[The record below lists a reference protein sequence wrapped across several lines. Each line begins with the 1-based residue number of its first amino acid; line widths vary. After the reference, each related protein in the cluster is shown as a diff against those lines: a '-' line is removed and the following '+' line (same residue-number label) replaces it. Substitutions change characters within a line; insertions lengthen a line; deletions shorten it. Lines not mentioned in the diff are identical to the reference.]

1 MLPPYPYGQP
11 PPFPSVHPHGQICLF
26 HLLLPH
32 SLEGVCLAGF
42 ARGQNLDVKD
52 GILKRPLYQV
62 FTNMLQ
68 RIVEMSQAMLWHE
81 NDRQLSGV
89 GMEEMCTRRLRVKS
103 LSLPFV
109 QELRACML
117 HVQHRHSPTES
128 HHSHQCQLASQGTTH
143 GSTDTD
149 GTGPWPPVHWSRLRC
164 QFSLSLV
171 FASSVPDQVPALTP
185 STGQIE

>member
-1 MLPPYPYGQP
+1 M
-11 PPFPSVHPHGQICLF
+11 
-26 HLLLPH
+26 
-32 SLEGVCLAGF
+32 AGF